1 MKKGMIFL
9 GCVVMLLS
17 CTPSKKQVVEWEVST
32 DSTEVMMR
40 DSLSAD
46 TGYAKSLNDIRFA
59 VGLKRN
65 GWTTN
70 TFEH

>member
-40 DSLSAD
+40 DSLFV
-46 TGYAKSLNDIRFA
+46 IC
-59 VGLKRN
+59 
-65 GWTTN
+65 
-70 TFEH
+70 